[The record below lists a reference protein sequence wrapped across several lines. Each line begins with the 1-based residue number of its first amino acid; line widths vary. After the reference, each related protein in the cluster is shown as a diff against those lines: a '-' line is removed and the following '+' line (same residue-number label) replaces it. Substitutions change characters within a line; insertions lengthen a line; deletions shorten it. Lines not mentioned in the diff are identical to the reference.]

1 MAVVSP
7 IVPMLTGFSL
17 CAGLAAGGPAVKT
30 FQEAVVP
37 FVQKNCVACH
47 NDKMQSGG
55 LNLKAPADVSAK
67 RDQWERVADKL
78 KRGEMPPKGFP
89 RPAAEQIAGVTKWLD
104 DEFAREDASL
114 APDPGR
120 VTARRLNRYEYN
132 ATVRDLLAVDFKPAD
147 DFPTDDFGYGFDNI
161 GDVLTLSPTLMEK
174 YLTAARKVARLA
186 IEGEAPPKMAVKD
199 RHKNDSKRPGE
210 FAWER
215 KFQWEADYVIRL
227 EAATKYPGVLYFSW
241 DGGDPQSVR
250 AVPGFVAV
258 GRIHDYKMHV
268 PYGVHKM
275 TAWFQVN
282 EAEAVQQHE
291 KEELDAQKER
301 KRKGK
306 PEPPGPPKPFVV
318 PKGAVDYFE
327 VLGPYDPKPQP
338 TPDGYRKIF
347 VCAQHN
353 DTCARADLENLAAL
367 AWRRPVTPAEVDKLV
382 SYVKMA
388 ETGGDPFDKAMEV
401 GVEAVLV
408 SPYFLYRIERDPAP
422 GLEHRIS
429 DYELASRL
437 SYFLWSSMPD
447 AELFRL
453 AKENRLHEPAVL
465 AQQVARMM
473 KDLRSDAL
481 VDNFGGQWL
490 QTRNLDRIKPDPD
503 KFKAFTPELRDSMK
517 METQLFFSYIMR
529 YDRSILDFLSAKYTF
544 VNEPLA
550 KLYGIPN
557 VTGDNFRKVDLT
569 GTPRVGILTQAS
581 VLTVSSYPTRTSP
594 VIRGKWILENVL
606 NTPPPPPPPNVP
618 SLKEAEA
625 GSAMSV
631 RQSLEKHRQD
641 PVCASCHSRMD
652 PLGFGLENFDAIGRY
667 RTEDGKFPIDASGTL
682 PNGKSFTNAEG
693 LIGILQDDKDAFTRC
708 VVEKMLTFALGRGL
722 ERYDRPVV
730 SAIARDLADH
740 QYKFSALVMEIVT
753 SAPFE
758 MRHAEAVKQV
768 ASTGGVQ

>member
-1 MAVVSP
+1 M
-7 IVPMLTGFSL
+7 TGLSL
-17 CAGLAAGGPAVKT
+17 CAGLAFSSPAVQT
-30 FQEAVVP
+30 FQEAVFP
-37 FVQKNCVACH
+37 FIQKNCVACH
-47 NDKMQSGG
+47 NDKLQSGG
-55 LNLKAPADVSAK
+55 LNLKAPGDVAAK
-67 RDQWERVADKL
+67 REQWERVVEKL
-78 KRGEMPPKGFP
+78 KRGEMPPNAFP
-89 RPAAEQIAGVTKWLD
+89 RPAGEQIAAVTKWLD
-104 DEFAREDASL
+104 DEFARQDASL

-132 ATVRDLLAVDFKPAD
+132 ATVRDLLAVDFRPAD

-174 YLTAARKVARLA
+174 YLAAARKVARLA
-186 IEGEAPPKMAVKD
+186 IEGEAPPKMAIRD
-199 RHKNDSKRPGE
+199 RNKNDSRRPGE
-210 FAWER
+210 FTWER

-227 EAATKYPGVLYFSW
+227 EAATKYPGVLFFSW
-241 DGGDPQSVR
+241 DGGESQSVR

-258 GRIHDYKMHV
+258 GRIHDYKIHV

-282 EAEAVQQHE
+282 EAEAIEQHE

-301 KRKGK
+301 ERKGQ
-306 PEPPGPPKPFVV
+306 PEPAGPPKPFVV

-327 VLGPYDPKPQP
+327 VLGPYNPKPQP
-338 TPDGYRKIF
+338 TPEGYKKVFI
-347 VCAQHN
+347 CGHAPGQHN
-353 DTCARADLENLAAL
+353 ASCVRRNLENLAAL
-367 AWRRPVTPAEVDKLV
+367 AWRRPVTPAEVNKFV
-382 SYVKMA
+382 SYVNMA
-388 ETGGDPFDKAMEV
+388 QADGDSLDQAMKV

-408 SPYFLYRIERDPAP
+408 SPYFLYRMERDPVP
-422 GLEHRIS
+422 GAEHRIS

-447 AELFRL
+447 AELFHL
-453 AKENRLHEPAVL
+453 AKENRLHEPKVL
-465 AQQVARMM
+465 AQQVTRMM
-473 KDLRSDAL
+473 RDLRSDAL

-503 KFKAFTPELRDSMK
+503 KFKAFTPELRNAMK

-529 YDRSILDFLSAKYTF
+529 TDRSILDFLNAKYTF

-631 RQSLEKHRQD
+631 RQSLEKHRED

-682 PNGKSFTNAEG
+682 PGGKSFANAEG
-693 LIGILQDDKDAFTRC
+693 LIQILQDDKDAFTRC
-708 VVEKMLTFALGRGL
+708 LVEKMLTFALGRGL

-730 SAIARDLADH
+730 SAIARKVADN
-740 QYKFSALVMEIVT
+740 QYKFSKLVMEIVA

-768 ASTGGVQ
+768 ASTGGLR